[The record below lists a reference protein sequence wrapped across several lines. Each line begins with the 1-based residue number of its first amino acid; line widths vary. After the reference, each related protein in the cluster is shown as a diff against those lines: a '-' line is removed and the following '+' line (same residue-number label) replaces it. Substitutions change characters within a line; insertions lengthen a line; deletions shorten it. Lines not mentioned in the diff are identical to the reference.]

1 MAGRR
6 RQINETIYIN
16 RKGHFPNKK
25 WLKRLVMIGAQER
38 LKELL
43 PDMGPAQEYV

>member
-1 MAGRR
+1 MYE
-6 RQINETIYIN
+6 NW
-16 RKGHFPNKK
+16 KGNFSNKK

-38 LKELL
+38 LKDLL